1 MSKRFLTLAAM
12 FMLAASAFA
21 VPAKRVKRQVQQP
34 DGSVLTVMLRGDENF
49 HYTSTEDGQ
58 PLVQRADGA
67 YCYATLD
74 SNGKLTASAQVAHD
88 VESRGAAELS
98 FLNYYTAESQKV
110 RSLGMERAKQRN
122 ARRMARL
129 ANRGVVDASGKPVRR
144 VMAGATGG
152 EGIGVTG
159 KRKGLVIL
167 VNFKDKKMQ
176 SKHTQAEWN
185 DYFNKVGYN
194 KYGNNGSVHDYFYA
208 QSYGKLDLEFDVIG
222 PVTVSKN
229 MASYGANDAQGNDI
243 DPAGMIKEAC
253 ELAYAKEKMDMS
265 QYDWDG
271 DGAVDQVYVIYA
283 GYGEAAGG
291 EPNTIWPHE
300 WDIQSGGYSLVLG
313 GQRIRTYAC
322 SSELNGGSGTYISGI
337 GTACHEF
344 SHCMGIPDFYDTA
357 GGGCFGMDAWDLMD
371 YGSYGGDGYEPTG
384 YNTYEKWVSGWIEPT
399 ILTAPCYIKNM
410 KPLSDAPEACV
421 VFNEANKNEY
431 YIFENRQ
438 LKGTDVALPN
448 HGMLVI
454 HVDYDQKVWFDNEVN
469 NTSNHQ
475 RFTVVPADNK
485 LTSETVTGDTYPGT
499 TKSTELTDT
508 SKPAAT
514 LFNANSDGRK
524 FLGKPVTEITE
535 KDGLISFTFMGG
547 VNLDAPQPKVM
558 NMTATSFTG
567 GWNAVDGAESYTVE
581 LREKSTQPSVDEA
594 VKLSEDLSK
603 WGEKL
608 AVEGT
613 IDISSNLDSKM
624 QNKGWTGDKVFE
636 CPGCAKIGTAKK
648 QGNLT
653 SPLITDNS
661 SASVT
666 VRLSASAYAKDATDI
681 TVSLLDNDDA
691 TIAEQTIKMDGTM
704 ATIVLDNADMKDYKV
719 MVQPKKRG
727 YIYFVGIYDG
737 DYSAEDFLSMNVAP
751 KTAMK
756 AVAQRF
762 TGIKTTSYKFDKLTA
777 GTAYQWRVCAV
788 AGDAMSKW
796 SAWQTADLST
806 WSGING
812 VTENLTQLAAGD
824 LVKVYSSVGTAL
836 GTMTYGDF
844 CRMALPAGVYVV
856 KSAKTTLKVTKQEAL

>member
-291 EPNTIWPHE
+291 EANTIWPHE
-300 WDIQSGGYSLVLG
+300 WDIQGGGYSLVLG

-322 SSELNGGSGTYISGI
+322 SSELNGGNGTDISGI

-399 ILTAPCYIKNM
+399 ILTEPCYIKNM

-613 IDISSNLDSKM
+613 NDISSNLDSKM

-666 VRLSASAYAKDATDI
+666 VRLSASAYGKDATDI

-737 DYSAEDFLSMNVAP
+737 NYSAEDFQSMNVAP

-756 AVAQRF
+756 AAAQRF

-796 SAWQTADLST
+796 SAWQTADLAT

-856 KSAKTTLKVTKQEAL
+856 KSAKTTLKVTK

>member
-176 SKHTQAEWN
+176 SKHTQTEWN

-291 EPNTIWPHE
+291 EANTIWPHE
-300 WDIQSGGYSLVLG
+300 WDIQGGGYSLVLG

-485 LTSETVTGDTYPGT
+485 LTSETVSGDTYPGT

-558 NMTATSFTG
+558 NMTETSFTG

-581 LREKSTQPSVDEA
+581 LREKSTQPSVDDA

-613 IDISSNLDSKM
+613 IDISADLDSKM

-666 VRLSASAYAKDATDI
+666 VRLSASAYGKDVTDI

-719 MVQPKKRG
+719 MVQPKERG

-737 DYSAEDFLSMNVAP
+737 DYSAEDFQSMNVAP

-756 AVAQRF
+756 AAAQRF

-796 SAWQTADLST
+796 SAWQTADLAT

-812 VTENLTQLAAGD
+812 VTESATQLAAGD

-844 CRMALPAGVYVV
+844 CRMSLPAGVYVV
-856 KSAKTTLKVTKQEAL
+856 KSAKTTLKVTK

>member
-291 EPNTIWPHE
+291 EANTIWPHE
-300 WDIQSGGYSLVLG
+300 WDIQGGGYSLVLG

-322 SSELNGGSGTYISGI
+322 SSELNGGYGTDISGI

-524 FLGKPVTEITE
+524 FLGKPVTDITE

-558 NMTATSFTG
+558 NMTETSFTG

-594 VKLSEDLSK
+594 LKLSEDLSK

-613 IDISSNLDSKM
+613 IDISADLDSKM

-666 VRLSASAYAKDATDI
+666 VRLSASAYGKDATDL

-737 DYSAEDFLSMNVAP
+737 DYSAEDFQSMNVAP

-756 AVAQRF
+756 TAAQRF

-812 VTENLTQLAAGD
+812 VTENLTQLAAGE
-824 LVKVYSSVGTAL
+824 LVRVYSSVGTAL

-856 KSAKTTLKVTKQEAL
+856 KSAKTTLKVTK

>member
-291 EPNTIWPHE
+291 EANTIWPHE
-300 WDIQSGGYSLVLG
+300 WDIQGGGYSLVLG

-485 LTSETVTGDTYPGT
+485 LTSETVSGDTYPGT

-558 NMTATSFTG
+558 NMAETSFTG

-613 IDISSNLDSKM
+613 IDISADLDSKM

-666 VRLSASAYAKDATDI
+666 VRLSASAYGKDVTDI

-737 DYSAEDFLSMNVAP
+737 NYSAEDFQSMNIAP

-756 AVAQRF
+756 AAAQRF
-762 TGIKTTSYKFDKLTA
+762 TGIKTTSYKFEKLTA
-777 GTAYQWRVCAV
+777 GITYQWRVCAV

-844 CRMALPAGVYVV
+844 CRMSQPAGVYVV
-856 KSAKTTLKVTKQEAL
+856 KSAKTTLKVAK

>member
-291 EPNTIWPHE
+291 EKNTIWPHE
-300 WDIQSGGYSLVLG
+300 WDIQGGGYSLVLG

-322 SSELNGGSGTYISGI
+322 SSELNGGYGTDISGI

-399 ILTAPCYIKNM
+399 ILTKPCYIKNM

-438 LKGTDVALPN
+438 QKGTDVALPN

-558 NMTATSFTG
+558 NMTETSFTG

-581 LREKSTQPSVDEA
+581 LREKSTLPSVDEA

-608 AVEGT
+608 AVDGT
-613 IDISSNLDSKM
+613 HDISSNLDSKM
-624 QNKGWTGDKVFE
+624 QNKGWTGEKVFE

-666 VRLSASAYAKDATDI
+666 VRLSASAYDKDATDI

-719 MVQPKKRG
+719 MVQPKERG
-727 YIYFVGIYDG
+727 YLFFVGIYDG
-737 DYSAEDFLSMNVAP
+737 DYSAEDFQSMNVAP

-756 AVAQRF
+756 AAAQRF

-777 GTAYQWRVCAV
+777 GITYQWRVCAV

-796 SAWQTADLST
+796 SAWQTADLGT

-856 KSAKTTLKVTKQEAL
+856 KSAKTTLKVTK

>member
-291 EPNTIWPHE
+291 EANTIWPHE
-300 WDIQSGGYSLVLG
+300 WDIQGGGYSLVLG
-313 GQRIRTYAC
+313 GKRIRTYAC
-322 SSELNGGSGTYISGI
+322 SSELNGGYGTDISGI

-384 YNTYEKWVSGWIEPT
+384 YNAYEKWVSGWIEPT

-558 NMTATSFTG
+558 NMTETSFTG

-613 IDISSNLDSKM
+613 IDISADLDSKM

-666 VRLSASAYAKDATDI
+666 VRLSASAYGKDATDI

-691 TIAEQTIKMDGTM
+691 TIAEQTIKMDGMM

-737 DYSAEDFLSMNVAP
+737 NYSAEDFLSMNVAP

-756 AVAQRF
+756 ATAQRF

-777 GTAYQWRVCAV
+777 GTTYQWRVCAV

-856 KSAKTTLKVTKQEAL
+856 KSAKTTLKVTK

>member
-1 MSKRFLTLAAM
+1 M

-67 YCYATLD
+67 YCYATFD

-291 EPNTIWPHE
+291 DANTIWPHE
-300 WDIQSGGYSLVLG
+300 WDIQGGGYSLVLG

-322 SSELNGGSGTYISGI
+322 SSELNGGYGTDISGI

-558 NMTATSFTG
+558 NMTETSFTG

-581 LREKSTQPSVDEA
+581 LREKSNLPSVDEA

-613 IDISSNLDSKM
+613 IDISADLDSKM

-648 QGNLT
+648 LGNLT

-666 VRLSASAYAKDATDI
+666 VRLSASAYGKDATDV

-737 DYSAEDFLSMNVAP
+737 NYSAEDFQSMNVAP

-756 AVAQRF
+756 AAAQRF

-777 GTAYQWRVCAV
+777 GITYQWRVCAV

-796 SAWQTADLST
+796 SAWQTADLAT

-812 VTENLTQLAAGD
+812 VTESAAQLAAGD

-856 KSAKTTLKVTKQEAL
+856 KSAKITLKVTK

>member
-291 EPNTIWPHE
+291 EANTIWPHE
-300 WDIQSGGYSLVLG
+300 WDIQGGGYSLVLG
-313 GQRIRTYAC
+313 GKRIRTYAC
-322 SSELNGGSGTYISGI
+322 SSELNGGYGTDISGI

-524 FLGKPVTEITE
+524 FLGKPVTDITE

-558 NMTATSFTG
+558 NMTETSFTG

-613 IDISSNLDSKM
+613 IDISADLDSKM

-666 VRLSASAYAKDATDI
+666 VRLSASAYGKDATDI

-737 DYSAEDFLSMNVAP
+737 NYSAEDFQSMNVSP

-756 AVAQRF
+756 AAAQRF

-777 GTAYQWRVCAV
+777 GTTYQWRVCAV

-796 SAWQTADLST
+796 SAWQTADLAT

-856 KSAKTTLKVTKQEAL
+856 KSAKITLKVTK

>member
-1 MSKRFLTLAAM
+1 M
-12 FMLAASAFA
+12 FMFAASAFA

-129 ANRGVVDASGKPVRR
+129 AKRGVVDASGKPVRR

-291 EPNTIWPHE
+291 EANTIWPHE
-300 WDIQSGGYSLVLG
+300 WDIQGGGYSLVLG
-313 GQRIRTYAC
+313 GKRIRTYAC
-322 SSELNGGSGTYISGI
+322 SSELNGGYGTDISGI

-384 YNTYEKWVSGWIEPT
+384 YNAYEKWVSGWIEPT

-485 LTSETVTGDTYPGT
+485 LTSETVAGDTYPGT

-524 FLGKPVTEITE
+524 FLGKPVTDITE

-558 NMTATSFTG
+558 NMTETSFTG

-581 LREKSTQPSVDEA
+581 LREKSNLPSVDEA

-613 IDISSNLDSKM
+613 IDISADLDSKM

-666 VRLSASAYAKDATDI
+666 VRLSASAYGKDATDI

-691 TIAEQTIKMDGTM
+691 TIAEQTIKMDGMM

-737 DYSAEDFLSMNVAP
+737 NYSAEDFLSMNVAP

-756 AVAQRF
+756 VAAQRF

-824 LVKVYSSVGTAL
+824 LVRVYSSVGTAL

-844 CRMALPAGVYVV
+844 CRMSLPAGVYVV
-856 KSAKTTLKVTKQEAL
+856 KSAKTTLKVTK

>member
-291 EPNTIWPHE
+291 EANTIWPHE
-300 WDIQSGGYSLVLG
+300 WDIQGGGYSLVLG

-322 SSELNGGSGTYISGI
+322 SSELNGGYGTDISGI

-399 ILTAPCYIKNM
+399 ILTEPCYIKNM

-547 VNLDAPQPKVM
+547 VNLDAPQPKLM
-558 NMTATSFTG
+558 NMTETSFTG

-581 LREKSTQPSVDEA
+581 LREKSNLPSVDEA

-613 IDISSNLDSKM
+613 IDISADLDSKM

-666 VRLSASAYAKDATDI
+666 VRLSASAYGKDATDI

-737 DYSAEDFLSMNVAP
+737 NYSAEDFQSMNVAP

-756 AVAQRF
+756 ATAQRF

-777 GTAYQWRVCAV
+777 GTTYQWRVCAV

-796 SAWQTADLST
+796 SAWQTADLAT

-856 KSAKTTLKVTKQEAL
+856 KSAKITLKVTK

>member
-291 EPNTIWPHE
+291 EANTIWPHE
-300 WDIQSGGYSLVLG
+300 WDIQGGGYSLVLG

-322 SSELNGGSGTYISGI
+322 SSELNGGYGTDISGI

-485 LTSETVTGDTYPGT
+485 LTPETVTGDTYPGT

-547 VNLDAPQPKVM
+547 VNLDAPQPKLM
-558 NMTATSFTG
+558 NMTETSFTG

-581 LREKSTQPSVDEA
+581 LREKSNQPSVDEA

-613 IDISSNLDSKM
+613 IDISADLDSKM

-666 VRLSASAYAKDATDI
+666 VRLSASAYGKDATDI

-691 TIAEQTIKMDGTM
+691 TIAEQTIKMDGMM

-737 DYSAEDFLSMNVAP
+737 NYSAEDFLSMNVAP

-756 AVAQRF
+756 AAAQRF

-856 KSAKTTLKVTKQEAL
+856 KSAKTTLKVTK

>member
-49 HYTSTEDGQ
+49 HYTSTEDDQ

-291 EPNTIWPHE
+291 EANTIWPHE
-300 WDIQSGGYSLVLG
+300 WDIQGGGYSLVLG

-399 ILTAPCYIKNM
+399 ILTEPCYIKNM

-581 LREKSTQPSVDEA
+581 LREKSNLPSVDEA

-613 IDISSNLDSKM
+613 IDISADLDSKM

-666 VRLSASAYAKDATDI
+666 VRLSASAYGKDVTDI

-737 DYSAEDFLSMNVAP
+737 NYSAEDFQSMNIAP

-756 AVAQRF
+756 AAAQRF
-762 TGIKTTSYKFDKLTA
+762 TGIKTTSYKFEKLTA
-777 GTAYQWRVCAV
+777 GITYQWRVCAV

-844 CRMALPAGVYVV
+844 CRMSQPAGVYVV
-856 KSAKTTLKVTKQEAL
+856 KSAKTTLKVAK

>member
-129 ANRGVVDASGKPVRR
+129 AKRGVVDASGKPVRR

-291 EPNTIWPHE
+291 DANTIWPHE
-300 WDIQSGGYSLVLG
+300 WDIQGGGYSLVLG

-322 SSELNGGSGTYISGI
+322 SSELNGGYGTDISGI

-399 ILTAPCYIKNM
+399 ILTEPCYIKNM

-485 LTSETVTGDTYPGT
+485 LTSETVSGDTYPGT

-547 VNLDAPQPKVM
+547 VNLDAPQPKLM
-558 NMTATSFTG
+558 NMTETSFTG

-613 IDISSNLDSKM
+613 IDISADLDSKM

-727 YIYFVGIYDG
+727 YLFFVGIYDG
-737 DYSAEDFLSMNVAP
+737 NYSAEDFLSMNVAP

-756 AVAQRF
+756 AAAQRF

-796 SAWQTADLST
+796 SAWQTADLAT

-844 CRMALPAGVYVV
+844 CSMALPAGVYVV
-856 KSAKTTLKVTKQEAL
+856 KSAKTTLKVTK

>member
-229 MASYGANDAQGNDI
+229 MAAYGANDAQGNDI

-291 EPNTIWPHE
+291 EKNTIWPHE

-322 SSELNGGSGTYISGI
+322 SSELNGGYGTDISGI

-399 ILTAPCYIKNM
+399 ILTEPCYIKNM

-485 LTSETVTGDTYPGT
+485 LTSETVSGDTYPGT

-558 NMTATSFTG
+558 NMTETSFTG

-581 LREKSTQPSVDEA
+581 LREKSNLPSVDEA

-613 IDISSNLDSKM
+613 IDISADLDSKM

-666 VRLSASAYAKDATDI
+666 VRLSASAYGKDATDI

-691 TIAEQTIKMDGTM
+691 TIAEQTITMDGMM

-856 KSAKTTLKVTKQEAL
+856 KSAKTTLKVTK

>member
-291 EPNTIWPHE
+291 EANTIWPHE
-300 WDIQSGGYSLVLG
+300 WDIQGGGYSLVLG

-322 SSELNGGSGTYISGI
+322 SSELNGGYGTDISGI

-399 ILTAPCYIKNM
+399 ILTEPCYIKNM

-485 LTSETVTGDTYPGT
+485 LTSETVSGDTYPGT

-558 NMTATSFTG
+558 NMTETSFTG

-581 LREKSTQPSVDEA
+581 LREKSNLPSVDEA

-613 IDISSNLDSKM
+613 IDISADLDSKM

-666 VRLSASAYAKDATDI
+666 VRLSASAYGKDATDI

-856 KSAKTTLKVTKQEAL
+856 KSAKTTLKVTK

>member
-1 MSKRFLTLAAM
+1 M

-291 EPNTIWPHE
+291 EANTIWPHE
-300 WDIQSGGYSLVLG
+300 WDIQGGGYSLVLG

-322 SSELNGGSGTYISGI
+322 SSELNGGNGTDISGI

-399 ILTAPCYIKNM
+399 ILTEPCYIKNM

-547 VNLDAPQPKVM
+547 VNLDAPQPKLM
-558 NMTATSFTG
+558 NMTETSFTG

-581 LREKSTQPSVDEA
+581 LREKSNQPSVDEA

-603 WGEKL
+603 WGKKL
-608 AVEGT
+608 AVDGT
-613 IDISSNLDSKM
+613 NDISSNLDSKM

-666 VRLSASAYAKDATDI
+666 VRLSASAYGKDVTDI

-719 MVQPKKRG
+719 MVQPKERG
-727 YIYFVGIYDG
+727 YLFFVGIYDG
-737 DYSAEDFLSMNVAP
+737 DYSAEDFQSMNVAP

-756 AVAQRF
+756 AAAQRF

-777 GTAYQWRVCAV
+777 GITYQWRVCAV

-796 SAWQTADLST
+796 SAWQTADLAT
-806 WSGING
+806 WSGISG

-856 KSAKTTLKVTKQEAL
+856 KSAKTTLKVTK

>member
-291 EPNTIWPHE
+291 DANTIWPHE
-300 WDIQSGGYSLVLG
+300 WDIQGGGYSLVLG

-485 LTSETVTGDTYPGT
+485 LTSETVSGDTYPGT

-558 NMTATSFTG
+558 NMTETSFTG

-581 LREKSTQPSVDEA
+581 LREKSNLPSVDEA

-613 IDISSNLDSKM
+613 IDISADLDSKM

-666 VRLSASAYAKDATDI
+666 VRLSASAYGKDATDI

-691 TIAEQTIKMDGTM
+691 TIAEQTITMDGMM

-737 DYSAEDFLSMNVAP
+737 NYSAEDFQSMNVAP

-756 AVAQRF
+756 AAAQRF

-856 KSAKTTLKVTKQEAL
+856 KSAKTTLKVTK

>member
-58 PLVQRADGA
+58 PLVQRADGT

-291 EPNTIWPHE
+291 EANTIWPHE

-322 SSELNGGSGTYISGI
+322 SSELNGGYGTDISGI

-399 ILTAPCYIKNM
+399 ILTEPCYIKNM

-469 NTSNHQ
+469 NTYNHQ

-547 VNLDAPQPKVM
+547 VNLDAPQPKLM
-558 NMTATSFTG
+558 NMTETSFTG

-613 IDISSNLDSKM
+613 IDISADLDSKM

-666 VRLSASAYAKDATDI
+666 VRLSASAYGKDATDI

-691 TIAEQTIKMDGTM
+691 TIAEQTIKMDGMM

-727 YIYFVGIYDG
+727 YLFFVGIYDG
-737 DYSAEDFLSMNVAP
+737 NYSAEDFLSMNVAP
-751 KTAMK
+751 KTVMK
-756 AVAQRF
+756 AAAQRF
-762 TGIKTTSYKFDKLTA
+762 MGIKTTSYKFDKLTA
-777 GTAYQWRVCAV
+777 GTTYQWRVCAV

-796 SAWQTADLST
+796 SAWQTADLAT

-844 CRMALPAGVYVV
+844 CSMALPAGVYVV
-856 KSAKTTLKVTKQEAL
+856 KSAKTTLKVTK

>member
-291 EPNTIWPHE
+291 EANTIWPHE
-300 WDIQSGGYSLVLG
+300 WDIQGGGYSLVLG

-399 ILTAPCYIKNM
+399 ILTTPCYIKNM

-485 LTSETVTGDTYPGT
+485 LTSETVSGDTYPGT

-558 NMTATSFTG
+558 NMTETSFTG

-613 IDISSNLDSKM
+613 IDISADLDSKM

-666 VRLSASAYAKDATDI
+666 VRLSASAYGKDVTDI

-727 YIYFVGIYDG
+727 YIYFVCIYDG
-737 DYSAEDFLSMNVAP
+737 NYSAEDFQSMNIAP

-756 AVAQRF
+756 AAAQRF
-762 TGIKTTSYKFDKLTA
+762 TGIKTTSYKFEKLTA
-777 GTAYQWRVCAV
+777 GITYQWRVCAV

-844 CRMALPAGVYVV
+844 CRMSQPAGVYVV
-856 KSAKTTLKVTKQEAL
+856 KSAKTTLKVAK

>member
-1 MSKRFLTLAAM
+1 M

-291 EPNTIWPHE
+291 EANTIWPHE
-300 WDIQSGGYSLVLG
+300 WDIQGGGYSLVLG
-313 GQRIRTYAC
+313 GKRIRTYAC
-322 SSELNGGSGTYISGI
+322 SSELNGGYGTDISGI

-524 FLGKPVTEITE
+524 FLGKPVTDITE

-558 NMTATSFTG
+558 NMTETSFTG

-613 IDISSNLDSKM
+613 IDISADLDSKM

-666 VRLSASAYAKDATDI
+666 VRLSASAYGKDATDI

-691 TIAEQTIKMDGTM
+691 TIAEQTIKWM
-704 ATIVLDNADMKDYKV
+704 AQSTIVLDNADMKDYKV

-737 DYSAEDFLSMNVAP
+737 NYSAEDFQSMNVSP

-756 AVAQRF
+756 AAAQRF

-777 GTAYQWRVCAV
+777 GITYQWRVCAV

-796 SAWQTADLST
+796 SAWQTADLAT

-856 KSAKTTLKVTKQEAL
+856 KSAKITLKVTK

>member
-291 EPNTIWPHE
+291 EANTIWPHE
-300 WDIQSGGYSLVLG
+300 WDIQGGGYSLVLG
-313 GQRIRTYAC
+313 GKRIRTYAC
-322 SSELNGGSGTYISGI
+322 SSELNGGYGTDISGI

-485 LTSETVTGDTYPGT
+485 LTSETVSGDTYPGT

-547 VNLDAPQPKVM
+547 VNLDAPQPKLM
-558 NMTATSFTG
+558 NMTETSFTG

-613 IDISSNLDSKM
+613 IDISANLDSKM

-727 YIYFVGIYDG
+727 YLFFVGIYDG
-737 DYSAEDFLSMNVAP
+737 NYSAEDFLSMNVAP

-856 KSAKTTLKVTKQEAL
+856 KSAKTTLKVTK

>member
-129 ANRGVVDASGKPVRR
+129 AKRGVVDASGKPVRR
-144 VMAGATGG
+144 AMAGATGG

-167 VNFKDKKMQ
+167 VNFKAKKML

-291 EPNTIWPHE
+291 EKNTIWPHE

-322 SSELNGGSGTYISGI
+322 SSELNGGYGTDISGI

-399 ILTAPCYIKNM
+399 ILTEPCYIKNM

-469 NTSNHQ
+469 NTYNHQ

-558 NMTATSFTG
+558 NMTETSFTG

-581 LREKSTQPSVDEA
+581 LREKSNLPSVDEA

-608 AVEGT
+608 AVDGT
-613 IDISSNLDSKM
+613 HDISSNLDSKM

-681 TVSLLDNDDA
+681 TVSLLDSDDA

-719 MVQPKKRG
+719 MVQPKERG
-727 YIYFVGIYDG
+727 YLFFVGIYDG
-737 DYSAEDFLSMNVAP
+737 DYSAEDFQSMNVAP

-756 AVAQRF
+756 AAAQRF

-777 GTAYQWRVCAV
+777 GITYQWRVCAV

-796 SAWQTADLST
+796 SAWQTADLAT

-812 VTENLTQLAAGD
+812 VTESAAQLAAGD
-824 LVKVYSSVGTAL
+824 FVKVYSSVGTAL

-856 KSAKTTLKVTKQEAL
+856 KSAKTTLKVTK

>member
-129 ANRGVVDASGKPVRR
+129 AKRGVVDASGKPVRR

-291 EPNTIWPHE
+291 EANTIWPHE
-300 WDIQSGGYSLVLG
+300 WDIQGGGYSLVLG

-322 SSELNGGSGTYISGI
+322 SSELNGGNGTDISGI

-399 ILTAPCYIKNM
+399 ILTEPCYIKNM

-535 KDGLISFTFMGG
+535 KDGLISFTFIGG

-558 NMTATSFTG
+558 NMTETSFTG

-581 LREKSTQPSVDEA
+581 LREKSNLPSVDEA

-613 IDISSNLDSKM
+613 IDISADLDSKM

-666 VRLSASAYAKDATDI
+666 VRLSASAYGKDATDI

-691 TIAEQTIKMDGTM
+691 TIAEQTITMDGMM

-737 DYSAEDFLSMNVAP
+737 DYSAEDFQSMNVAP

-756 AVAQRF
+756 AAAQRF

-777 GTAYQWRVCAV
+777 GITYQWRVCAV

-796 SAWQTADLST
+796 SAWQTADLAT
-806 WSGING
+806 WSGISG

-856 KSAKTTLKVTKQEAL
+856 KSAKTTLKVTK

>member
-12 FMLAASAFA
+12 FMFAASAFA

-300 WDIQSGGYSLVLG
+300 WDIEGGGYSLVLG

-322 SSELNGGSGTYISGI
+322 SSELNGGNGTDISGI

-399 ILTAPCYIKNM
+399 ILTDPCYIKNM

-558 NMTATSFTG
+558 NMTETSFTG

-613 IDISSNLDSKM
+613 IDISADLDSKM

-666 VRLSASAYAKDATDI
+666 VRLSASAYGKDATDV

-737 DYSAEDFLSMNVAP
+737 NYSAEDFQSMNVAP

-756 AVAQRF
+756 AAAQRF

-796 SAWQTADLST
+796 SAWQTADLAT

-856 KSAKTTLKVTKQEAL
+856 KSAKITLKVTK

>member
-1 MSKRFLTLAAM
+1 M

-291 EPNTIWPHE
+291 EANTIWPHE
-300 WDIQSGGYSLVLG
+300 WDIQGGGYSLVLG

-322 SSELNGGSGTYISGI
+322 SSELNGGYGTDISGI

-399 ILTAPCYIKNM
+399 ILTEPCYIKNM

-485 LTSETVTGDTYPGT
+485 LTSETVSGDTYPGT

-547 VNLDAPQPKVM
+547 VNLDAPQPKLM
-558 NMTATSFTG
+558 NMTETSFTG

-613 IDISSNLDSKM
+613 IDISANLDSKM

-691 TIAEQTIKMDGTM
+691 TIAEQTITMDGTM

-727 YIYFVGIYDG
+727 YLFFVGIYDG
-737 DYSAEDFLSMNVAP
+737 NYSAEDFLSMNVAP

-756 AVAQRF
+756 AAAQRF

-856 KSAKTTLKVTKQEAL
+856 KSAKTTLKVTK

>member
-291 EPNTIWPHE
+291 EANTIWPHE
-300 WDIQSGGYSLVLG
+300 WDIQGGGYSLVLG

-322 SSELNGGSGTYISGI
+322 SSELNGGYGTDISGI

-485 LTSETVTGDTYPGT
+485 LTSETVSGDTYPGT

-581 LREKSTQPSVDEA
+581 LREKSNLPSVDEA

-608 AVEGT
+608 AVDGT
-613 IDISSNLDSKM
+613 HDISSNLDSKM

-719 MVQPKKRG
+719 MVQPKERG

-737 DYSAEDFLSMNVAP
+737 DYSAEDFQSMNVAP

-756 AVAQRF
+756 AAAQRF

-796 SAWQTADLST
+796 SAWQTADLAT

-812 VTENLTQLAAGD
+812 VTESATQLAAGD

-844 CRMALPAGVYVV
+844 CRMSLPAGVYVV
-856 KSAKTTLKVTKQEAL
+856 KSAKTTLKVTK

>member
-110 RSLGMERAKQRN
+110 RSLGLERAKQRN

-291 EPNTIWPHE
+291 EANTIWPHE
-300 WDIQSGGYSLVLG
+300 WDIQGGGYSLVLG
-313 GQRIRTYAC
+313 GKRIRTYAC
-322 SSELNGGSGTYISGI
+322 SSELNGGYGTDISGI

-524 FLGKPVTEITE
+524 FLGKPVTDITE

-558 NMTATSFTG
+558 NMTETSFTG

-613 IDISSNLDSKM
+613 IDISADLDSKM

-666 VRLSASAYAKDATDI
+666 VRLSASAYGKDATDI

-737 DYSAEDFLSMNVAP
+737 NYSAEDFQSMNVSP

-756 AVAQRF
+756 AAAQRF

-777 GTAYQWRVCAV
+777 GTTYQWRVCAV

-796 SAWQTADLST
+796 SAWQTADLAT

-856 KSAKTTLKVTKQEAL
+856 KSAKITLKVTK

>member
-300 WDIQSGGYSLVLG
+300 WDIEGGGYSLVLG

-322 SSELNGGSGTYISGI
+322 SSELNGGNGTDISGI

-384 YNTYEKWVSGWIEPT
+384 YNIYEKWVSGWIEPT
-399 ILTAPCYIKNM
+399 ILTDPCYIKNM

-581 LREKSTQPSVDEA
+581 LCEKSNLPSVDEA

-613 IDISSNLDSKM
+613 IDISADLDSKM

-666 VRLSASAYAKDATDI
+666 VRLSASAYGKDATDI

-691 TIAEQTIKMDGTM
+691 TIAEQTIKMDGMM

-737 DYSAEDFLSMNVAP
+737 NYSAEDFLSMNVAP

-756 AVAQRF
+756 AAAQRF

-777 GTAYQWRVCAV
+777 GTTYQWRVCAV

-824 LVKVYSSVGTAL
+824 LVRVYSSVGTAL

-844 CRMALPAGVYVV
+844 CRMSLPAGVYVV
-856 KSAKTTLKVTKQEAL
+856 KSAKTTLKVTK

>member
-110 RSLGMERAKQRN
+110 RSLGMERVKQRN

-291 EPNTIWPHE
+291 EANTIWPHE
-300 WDIQSGGYSLVLG
+300 WDIQGGGYSLVLG

-322 SSELNGGSGTYISGI
+322 SSELNGGYGTDISGI

-399 ILTAPCYIKNM
+399 ILTEPCYIKNM

-535 KDGLISFTFMGG
+535 KDGLVSFTFMGG

-558 NMTATSFTG
+558 NMTETSFTG

-581 LREKSTQPSVDEA
+581 LREKSNLPSVDEA

-603 WGEKL
+603 WGKNL
-608 AVEGT
+608 SADGT
-613 IDISSNLDSKM
+613 HDISSNLDSKM

-719 MVQPKKRG
+719 MVQPKERG

-737 DYSAEDFLSMNVAP
+737 DYSAEDFQSMNVAP

-756 AVAQRF
+756 VAAQRF

-777 GTAYQWRVCAV
+777 GITYQWRVCAV

-796 SAWQTADLST
+796 SAWQTADLAT

-812 VTENLTQLAAGD
+812 VTESAAQLAAGD

-844 CRMALPAGVYVV
+844 CRMSLPAGVYVV
-856 KSAKTTLKVTKQEAL
+856 KSAKTTLKVTK

>member
-291 EPNTIWPHE
+291 EANTIWPHE
-300 WDIQSGGYSLVLG
+300 WDIQGGGYSLVLG

-322 SSELNGGSGTYISGI
+322 SSELNGGNGTDISGI

-399 ILTAPCYIKNM
+399 ILTEPCYIKNM

-613 IDISSNLDSKM
+613 IDISADLDSKM

-666 VRLSASAYAKDATDI
+666 VRLSASAYGKDATDI

-691 TIAEQTIKMDGTM
+691 TIAEQTIKMDGMM

-737 DYSAEDFLSMNVAP
+737 NYSAEDFMSMNVAP

-756 AVAQRF
+756 AAAQRF

-777 GTAYQWRVCAV
+777 GITYQWRVCAV

-856 KSAKTTLKVTKQEAL
+856 KSAKTTLKVTK

>member
-291 EPNTIWPHE
+291 EANTIWPHE
-300 WDIQSGGYSLVLG
+300 WDIQGGGYSLVLG

-322 SSELNGGSGTYISGI
+322 SSELNGGYGTDISGI

-399 ILTAPCYIKNM
+399 ILTEPCYIKNM

-485 LTSETVTGDTYPGT
+485 LTSETVSGDTYPGT

-558 NMTATSFTG
+558 NMTETSFTG

-581 LREKSTQPSVDEA
+581 LREKSNLPSVDEA

-613 IDISSNLDSKM
+613 IDISADLDSKM

-666 VRLSASAYAKDATDI
+666 VRLSASAYGKDATDI

-691 TIAEQTIKMDGTM
+691 TIAEQTITMDGMM

-719 MVQPKKRG
+719 MVQPKKCG

-856 KSAKTTLKVTKQEAL
+856 KSAKTTLKVTK

>member
-67 YCYATLD
+67 YCYATFD

-291 EPNTIWPHE
+291 DANTIWPHE
-300 WDIQSGGYSLVLG
+300 WDIQGGGYSLVLG

-357 GGGCFGMDAWDLMD
+357 GSSFGMDAWDLMD

-399 ILTAPCYIKNM
+399 ILTEPCYIKNM

-485 LTSETVTGDTYPGT
+485 LTSETVTADPSPGT
-499 TKSTELTDT
+499 T
-508 SKPAAT
+508 
-514 LFNANSDGRK
+514 
-524 FLGKPVTEITE
+524 
-535 KDGLISFTFMGG
+535 
-547 VNLDAPQPKVM
+547 
-558 NMTATSFTG
+558 
-567 GWNAVDGAESYTVE
+567 
-581 LREKSTQPSVDEA
+581 
-594 VKLSEDLSK
+594 
-603 WGEKL
+603 
-608 AVEGT
+608 
-613 IDISSNLDSKM
+613 
-624 QNKGWTGDKVFE
+624 
-636 CPGCAKIGTAKK
+636 
-648 QGNLT
+648 
-653 SPLITDNS
+653 
-661 SASVT
+661 
-666 VRLSASAYAKDATDI
+666 
-681 TVSLLDNDDA
+681 
-691 TIAEQTIKMDGTM
+691 
-704 ATIVLDNADMKDYKV
+704 
-719 MVQPKKRG
+719 
-727 YIYFVGIYDG
+727 
-737 DYSAEDFLSMNVAP
+737 
-751 KTAMK
+751 
-756 AVAQRF
+756 
-762 TGIKTTSYKFDKLTA
+762 
-777 GTAYQWRVCAV
+777 
-788 AGDAMSKW
+788 
-796 SAWQTADLST
+796 
-806 WSGING
+806 
-812 VTENLTQLAAGD
+812 
-824 LVKVYSSVGTAL
+824 
-836 GTMTYGDF
+836 
-844 CRMALPAGVYVV
+844 
-856 KSAKTTLKVTKQEAL
+856 

>member
-1 MSKRFLTLAAM
+1 M

-291 EPNTIWPHE
+291 EANTIWPHE
-300 WDIQSGGYSLVLG
+300 WDIQGGGYSLVLG

-322 SSELNGGSGTYISGI
+322 SSELNGGSDTYISGI

-524 FLGKPVTEITE
+524 FLGKPVTDITE

-558 NMTATSFTG
+558 NMTETSFTG

-613 IDISSNLDSKM
+613 IDISADLDSKM

-666 VRLSASAYAKDATDI
+666 VRLSASAYGKDATDI

-691 TIAEQTIKMDGTM
+691 TIAEQTIKMDGMM

-737 DYSAEDFLSMNVAP
+737 NYSAEDFMSMNVAP

-756 AVAQRF
+756 AAAQRF

-777 GTAYQWRVCAV
+777 GITYQWRVCAV

-856 KSAKTTLKVTKQEAL
+856 KSAKTTLKVTK

>member
-67 YCYATLD
+67 YCYATLGSD
-74 SNGKLTASAQVAHD
+74 GKLTASAQVAHD

-291 EPNTIWPHE
+291 EANTIWPHE
-300 WDIQSGGYSLVLG
+300 WDIQGGGYSLVLG

-322 SSELNGGSGTYISGI
+322 SSELNGGYGTDISGI
-337 GTACHEF
+337 GTVCHEF

-399 ILTAPCYIKNM
+399 ILTEPCYIKNM

-485 LTSETVTGDTYPGT
+485 LTSETVSGDTYPGT

-558 NMTATSFTG
+558 NMTETSFTG

-581 LREKSTQPSVDEA
+581 LREKSNLPSVDEA

-613 IDISSNLDSKM
+613 IDISADLDSKM

-666 VRLSASAYAKDATDI
+666 VRLSASAYGKDATDI

-691 TIAEQTIKMDGTM
+691 TIAEQTITMDGMM

-737 DYSAEDFLSMNVAP
+737 NYSAEDFLSMNVAP

-856 KSAKTTLKVTKQEAL
+856 KSAKTTLKVTK

>member
-291 EPNTIWPHE
+291 EANTIWPHE
-300 WDIQSGGYSLVLG
+300 WDIQGGGYSLVLG

-322 SSELNGGSGTYISGI
+322 SSELNGGYGTDISGI

-399 ILTAPCYIKNM
+399 ILTEPCYIKNM

-485 LTSETVTGDTYPGT
+485 LTSETVSGDTYPGT

-558 NMTATSFTG
+558 NMTETSFTG

-581 LREKSTQPSVDEA
+581 LREKSNLPSVDEA

-613 IDISSNLDSKM
+613 IDISADLDSKM

-666 VRLSASAYAKDATDI
+666 VRLSASAYGKDATDI

-691 TIAEQTIKMDGTM
+691 TIAEQTITMDGMM

-737 DYSAEDFLSMNVAP
+737 DYSAEDFQSMNVAP

-756 AVAQRF
+756 AAAQRF
-762 TGIKTTSYKFDKLTA
+762 TGIKATSYKFDKLTA
-777 GTAYQWRVCAV
+777 GITYQWRVCAV

-796 SAWQTADLST
+796 SAWQTADLAT

-812 VTENLTQLAAGD
+812 VTESAAQLAAGD
-824 LVKVYSSVGTAL
+824 LVRVYSSVGTAL

-856 KSAKTTLKVTKQEAL
+856 KSAKTTLKVTK

>member
-1 MSKRFLTLAAM
+1 M
-12 FMLAASAFA
+12 
-21 VPAKRVKRQVQQP
+21 
-34 DGSVLTVMLRGDENF
+34 
-49 HYTSTEDGQ
+49 
-58 PLVQRADGA
+58 
-67 YCYATLD
+67 
-74 SNGKLTASAQVAHD
+74 
-88 VESRGAAELS
+88 
-98 FLNYYTAESQKV
+98 
-110 RSLGMERAKQRN
+110 
-122 ARRMARL
+122 
-129 ANRGVVDASGKPVRR
+129 
-144 VMAGATGG
+144 
-152 EGIGVTG
+152 
-159 KRKGLVIL
+159 
-167 VNFKDKKMQ
+167 
-176 SKHTQAEWN
+176 
-185 DYFNKVGYN
+185 
-194 KYGNNGSVHDYFYA
+194 
-208 QSYGKLDLEFDVIG
+208 
-222 PVTVSKN
+222 
-229 MASYGANDAQGNDI
+229 
-243 DPAGMIKEAC
+243 
-253 ELAYAKEKMDMS
+253 
-265 QYDWDG
+265 
-271 DGAVDQVYVIYA
+271 
-283 GYGEAAGG
+283 
-291 EPNTIWPHE
+291 
-300 WDIQSGGYSLVLG
+300 
-313 GQRIRTYAC
+313 
-322 SSELNGGSGTYISGI
+322 
-337 GTACHEF
+337 
-344 SHCMGIPDFYDTA
+344 
-357 GGGCFGMDAWDLMD
+357 
-371 YGSYGGDGYEPTG
+371 
-384 YNTYEKWVSGWIEPT
+384 SGWIEPT
-399 ILTAPCYIKNM
+399 ILTEPCYIKNM

-558 NMTATSFTG
+558 NMTETSFTG

-581 LREKSTQPSVDEA
+581 LREKSNLPSVDEA

-608 AVEGT
+608 AVDGT
-613 IDISSNLDSKM
+613 NDISSNLDSKM

-666 VRLSASAYAKDATDI
+666 VRLSASAYGKDVTDI

-719 MVQPKKRG
+719 MVQPKERG
-727 YIYFVGIYDG
+727 YLFFVGIYDG
-737 DYSAEDFLSMNVAP
+737 EYSAEDFQSMSVAP
-751 KTAMK
+751 KTVMK
-756 AVAQRF
+756 AAAQRF

-777 GTAYQWRVCAV
+777 GITYQWRVCAV

-796 SAWQTADLST
+796 SAWQTADLAT

-812 VTENLTQLAAGD
+812 VTESAAELAAGD

-844 CRMALPAGVYVV
+844 CRMSLPAGVYVV
-856 KSAKTTLKVTKQEAL
+856 KSAKTTLKVTK

>member
-229 MASYGANDAQGNDI
+229 MAAYGANDAQGNDI

-291 EPNTIWPHE
+291 EANTIWPHE
-300 WDIQSGGYSLVLG
+300 WDIQGGGYSLVLG

-322 SSELNGGSGTYISGI
+322 SSELNGGYGTDISGI

-357 GGGCFGMDAWDLMD
+357 GSGCFGMDAWDLMD

-399 ILTAPCYIKNM
+399 ILTEPCYIKNM

-558 NMTATSFTG
+558 NMTETSFTG

-581 LREKSTQPSVDEA
+581 LREKSTLPSVDEA

-608 AVEGT
+608 AVDGT
-613 IDISSNLDSKM
+613 NDISSNLDSKM

-737 DYSAEDFLSMNVAP
+737 DYSAEDFQSMNVAP

-756 AVAQRF
+756 AAAQRF
-762 TGIKTTSYKFDKLTA
+762 TGIKATSYKFDKLTA
-777 GTAYQWRVCAV
+777 GITYQWRVCAV

-796 SAWQTADLST
+796 SAWQTADLAT

-812 VTENLTQLAAGD
+812 VTESAAQLAAGD
-824 LVKVYSSVGTAL
+824 LVRVYSSVGTAL

-856 KSAKTTLKVTKQEAL
+856 KSAKTTLKVTK

>member
-291 EPNTIWPHE
+291 EANTIWPHE
-300 WDIQSGGYSLVLG
+300 WDIQGGGYSLVLG

-322 SSELNGGSGTYISGI
+322 SSELNGGYGTDISGI

-399 ILTAPCYIKNM
+399 ILTEPCYIKNM

-485 LTSETVTGDTYPGT
+485 LTSETVSGDTYPGT

-558 NMTATSFTG
+558 NMTETSFTG

-581 LREKSTQPSVDEA
+581 LREKSNLPSVDEA

-613 IDISSNLDSKM
+613 IDISADLDSKM

-666 VRLSASAYAKDATDI
+666 VRLSASAYGKDATDI

-691 TIAEQTIKMDGTM
+691 TIAEQTITMDGMM

-844 CRMALPAGVYVV
+844 CRMSLPAGVYVV
-856 KSAKTTLKVTKQEAL
+856 KSAKITLKVTK